1 MDKARKAQIDWCLN
15 NETNDPETQEWR
27 DELTPEEQ
35 AYVDREDDRYE
46 HAIAAMCSAIL
57 VMEQLRK
64 KYQPEELLELKTF
77 GDHCRVRLRSG
88 EQYMARLGRDGGLVL
103 ERA

>member
-1 MDKARKAQIDWCLN
+1 MDQERKDYIDWCLD

-35 AYVDREDDRYE
+35 AYVDQEDDRYE
-46 HAIAAMCSAIL
+46 RAIAAMCSAIL
-57 VMEQLRK
+57 VRERLRK
-64 KYQPEELLELKTF
+64 KYQPEELLEIKTVH
-77 GDHCRVRLRSG
+77 DHCRVRLRSG